1 MLSTAL
7 NLVSKKSTA
16 SKLLSNIL
24 THKVVTNGS
33 NSAGV
38 GSNGVVVLQSHG
50 EQTFQQ
56 AAYVDQ
62 QLANN
67 TSLPL
72 LAGVP
77 VSIKDNFNTIG
88 LKTTAGSNILR
99 HYDSE
104 YDAEVVTRLRAQGAI
119 ICAKANLDEFGMGS
133 SMINS
138 AFGSCSSP
146 WSKSEDGSNDP
157 ITPGGS
163 SGASAVLV
171 ASNVVSVAIA
181 SDTGGSVRQPASY
194 CGVVGL
200 KPTYGALSRHGLI
213 AYASSMD
220 TPGII
225 AKNVIDTAIVF
236 SALAGK
242 DDKDPSSIATDHS
255 QLISKLIGDNG
266 SRSSSTTNKFDF
278 KVSDPMTT
286 DTIEELMKLAST
298 TQPNSLQGMRVGIPH
313 EFVLDEMDHSIRELW
328 KSSAAHLEAAGAK
341 LVTLSLPAYK
351 LALPCYYV
359 LACAEAASNLAR
371 YDGLR
376 YGVNK
381 TGDAQKYDSKTKA
394 DVKSSHSAQD
404 FLHSVAANRGDL
416 FGPEVIKRILTG
428 TFVLTKGAIENFYGK
443 AQTVRQLIVKETLNA
458 FEQEVDVMLFP
469 TSPKLPF
476 HLSNPPQGIHML
488 LHDLFTVPANL
499 TGCPAISVPVGT
511 GHVDSSNNDS
521 SSKGIKS
528 EVPVGMQVMSMRN
541 NELAMLKTA
550 LALEQRV
557 QFHEKHRPPQSV

>member
-381 TGDAQKYDSKTKA
+381 TGDAQKYDSKSKG

-499 TGCPAISVPVGT
+499 TGCPAISIPVGT